1 MCVRVQFTRG
11 TVQSQYFY
19 FDRNNFFL
27 LQRIKNTLYYAIF
40 TPSFESLVN
49 AIPFAVFLWKCPPLA
64 PIFGNIQ
71 DSVDKCVIV
80 DFYIPTLKQMTIDD
94 FFKKYPSILEKKNLL
109 SQMGKMRIR
118 LSIISL
124 YGQFLYHL
132 TPQETEVLSVL
143 NIPVEIS
150 VFSYGRC
157 EE

>member
-1 MCVRVQFTRG
+1 MIDVFLYFGIDSEKDLSDITSILNVEPSVQC
-11 TVQSQYFY
+11 
-19 FDRNNFFL
+19 N
-27 LQRIKNTLYYAIF
+27 A
-40 TPSFESLVN
+40 ESLV
-49 AIPFAVFLWKCPPLA
+49 FR
-64 PIFGNIQ
+64 
-71 DSVDKCVIV
+71 
-80 DFYIPTLKQMTIDD
+80 TLGLQAQRSSWTLKEQLVNNGVKQMTIDD

>member
-1 MCVRVQFTRG
+1 MIDVFLYFGIDSEKDLSDITSILNVEPSVQCNAESHVFRTLG
-11 TVQSQYFY
+11 
-19 FDRNNFFL
+19 
-27 LQRIKNTLYYAIF
+27 LQAQRRSWTLK
-40 TPSFESLVN
+40 EQLVN
-49 AIPFAVFLWKCPPLA
+49 NGV
-64 PIFGNIQ
+64 
-71 DSVDKCVIV
+71 
-80 DFYIPTLKQMTIDD
+80 KQMTIDD

>member
-1 MCVRVQFTRG
+1 MIDVFLYFGIDSEKDLSDITSILNVEPSVQC
-11 TVQSQYFY
+11 
-19 FDRNNFFL
+19 N
-27 LQRIKNTLYYAIF
+27 A
-40 TPSFESLVN
+40 ESLV
-49 AIPFAVFLWKCPPLA
+49 FR
-64 PIFGNIQ
+64 
-71 DSVDKCVIV
+71 
-80 DFYIPTLKQMTIDD
+80 TLGLQAQRRSWTLKEQLVNNGVKQMTIDD

-150 VFSYGRC
+150 VFSYGKC

>member
-1 MCVRVQFTRG
+1 MIDVFLYFGIDSEKDLSDITSILNVEPS
-11 TVQSQYFY
+11 VQSW
-19 FDRNNFFL
+19 
-27 LQRIKNTLYYAIF
+27 TLK
-40 TPSFESLVN
+40 EQLVN
-49 AIPFAVFLWKCPPLA
+49 NGV
-64 PIFGNIQ
+64 
-71 DSVDKCVIV
+71 
-80 DFYIPTLKQMTIDD
+80 KQMTIDD

>member
-1 MCVRVQFTRG
+1 MIDVFLYFGIDSEKDLSDITSILNVEPSVQC
-11 TVQSQYFY
+11 
-19 FDRNNFFL
+19 N
-27 LQRIKNTLYYAIF
+27 A
-40 TPSFESLVN
+40 ESLV
-49 AIPFAVFLWKCPPLA
+49 F
-64 PIFGNIQ
+64 Q
-71 DSVDKCVIV
+71 
-80 DFYIPTLKQMTIDD
+80 TLGLQAQRRSWTLKEQLVNNGVKQMTIDD